1 VGYNRAV
8 AGNVRK
14 SLTSASK
21 GGTIN
26 KRPYEI
32 IKPRKKR
39 LEIIRR
45 GVSEERPIFA
55 VDTDT
60 NKFASYVR
68 NVPPKKDFYDVALH
82 GAPTSAEFFGEEI
95 DAYLLSSIIR
105 NRKDYTPRTKVRLL
119 SCSTGNTDE
128 TGDCF
133 AQLLANELRVDVE
146 APTKKI
152 YVYPD
157 GFFKIGQKNDGKMK
171 LFHSRK

>member
-1 VGYNRAV
+1 M

-32 IKPRKKR
+32 VKSRKKR
-39 LEIIRR
+39 LEIINR
-45 GVSEERPIFA
+45 GISEERPIFA

-68 NVPPKKDFYDVALH
+68 NVTPKEGFYDVALH
-82 GAPTSAEFFGEEI
+82 GAPTSAEFFSEKI
-95 DAYLLSSIIR
+95 DAYTLASIIR
-105 NRKDYTPRTKVRLL
+105 NRKDYTPGMKVRLL

-146 APTKKI
+146 APTKDI
-152 YVYPD
+152 FVYPD
-157 GFFKIGQKNDGKMK
+157 GSFDIGEREEGEMK
-171 LFHSRK
+171 PFYSRK